1 MRVNGLQSRSID
13 VMRFAMILL
22 VVVLH
27 AYTSTR
33 SDFSAGDFPVY
44 RLVSFVCSLEIAQTA
59 VPALFFISGFL
70 LFLHPKPYKTKL
82 RKTSKR
88 LIVPYLLW
96 NALIL
101 ALYFG
106 VEQIPALSKYFS
118 GVNPPVSEYSFV
130 NFLQAFW
137 DSGEWR
143 GGNGTPILHQFWYIR
158 NLILL
163 ALLSPAI
170 RLFVRGFGWWGA
182 AALWGVWLATP
193 GQAFLIESL
202 AFFTAGACFS
212 LRHTDFLSMFSRFA
226 TTTLLLYIALM
237 TVHMIFRDNGLVPLD
252 RVVFTLGIIVGT
264 NLSVRTFRNGQG
276 TAGNAPQHPRP
287 ELPGTAGDGV
297 FPVRTARSDAHA
309 AQAHRDETL
318 RHTLRLLADRHLHPH
333 PVAGHCNR
341 RGPVPPAQP
350 PYSIAAENPDRPLA
364 A

>member
-70 LFLHPKPYKTKL
+70 FFLHPKPYKTKL

-118 GVNPPVSEYSFV
+118 GVNPPVSGYSFV

-226 TTTLLLYIALM
+226 TTTLLLYITLM

-264 NLSVRTFRNGQG
+264 NLSVRF
-276 TAGNAPQHPRP
+276 
-287 ELPGTAGDGV
+287 V
-297 FPVRTARSDAHA
+297 TARERRETPHSIRARNYPGLRGMGFFLFALHDPMLTLLKRIAMKLSGTPSDFSLTVIYILIPLLVIAIA
-309 AQAHRDETL
+309 VGLYRL
-318 RHTLRLLADRHLHPH
+318 LNRHTPSLLKTLTGR
-333 PVAGHCNR
+333 
-341 RGPVPPAQP
+341 
-350 PYSIAAENPDRPLA
+350 
-364 A
+364 

>member
-70 LFLHPKPYKTKL
+70 FFLHPKPYKTKL

-182 AALWGVWLATP
+182 AALWGPGAFEVPLIAKKMAESQKYDAVVCLGAVIRGATP
-193 GQAFLIESL
+193 HFDMVANEATKGIANVGLQVGIPVIFGILTTDSIEQAVER
-202 AFFTAGACFS
+202 AG
-212 LRHTDFLSMFSRFA
+212 TK
-226 TTTLLLYIALM
+226 
-237 TVHMIFRDNGLVPLD
+237 
-252 RVVFTLGIIVGT
+252 
-264 NLSVRTFRNGQG
+264 
-276 TAGNAPQHPRP
+276 AGNKGFDAMT
-287 ELPGTAGDGV
+287 TAIEMV
-297 FPVRTARSDAHA
+297 NLIRTI
-309 AQAHRDETL
+309 
-318 RHTLRLLADRHLHPH
+318 
-333 PVAGHCNR
+333 G
-341 RGPVPPAQP
+341 
-350 PYSIAAENPDRPLA
+350 
-364 A
+364 